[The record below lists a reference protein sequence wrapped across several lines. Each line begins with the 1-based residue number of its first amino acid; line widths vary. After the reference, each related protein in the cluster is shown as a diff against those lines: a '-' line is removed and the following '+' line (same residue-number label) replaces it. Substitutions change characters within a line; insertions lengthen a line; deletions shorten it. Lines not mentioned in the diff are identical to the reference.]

1 MGGYQDSGIPPHTP
15 RRLSVVLPPT
25 HSNMAELGAAT
36 AKLVKPPGPA
46 SFGVNPRGSLIVT
59 VYNFYFYF
67 FIMGLGGGHHITAH
81 AHV

>member
-1 MGGYQDSGIPPHTP
+1 
-15 RRLSVVLPPT
+15 
-25 HSNMAELGAAT
+25 MAELGAAT

-67 FIMGLGGGHHITAH
+67 FIMGLGGGHHITAY